1 MIAAA
6 QTGQHNPK
14 RSSYGHSMIVDPW
27 GVVVAQCG
35 EGEGVA
41 IADIDLTY
49 LDSVRANMPVQQHR
63 NRDVSR
69 IMLMF

>member
-69 IMLMF
+69 IMLMI

>member
-27 GVVVAQCG
+27 GVLVAQCG

-49 LDSVRANMPVQQHR
+49 LDSVRANMPVLQHR

>member
-49 LDSVRANMPVQQHR
+49 LDSVRANMPVHQHR
-63 NRDVSR
+63 NRDGNR

>member
-49 LDSVRANMPVQQHR
+49 LDSVRANMPVQHHR

>member
-6 QTGQHNPK
+6 QTGQHDQK

-63 NRDVSR
+63 NRDGNR
-69 IMLMF
+69 IMLMV

>member
-1 MIAAA
+1 
-6 QTGQHNPK
+6 
-14 RSSYGHSMIVDPW
+14 MIVDPW

>member
-35 EGEGVA
+35 EGVGIA
-41 IADIDLTY
+41 TADIDLAY
-49 LDSVRANMPVQQHR
+49 LDKVRVNMPVQQHR
-63 NRDVSR
+63 NKDKNR
-69 IMLMF
+69 I